1 MSLVLSLSR
10 MEAKAYG
17 EIRNLFTEYLT
28 EKKLRRTEERYT
40 IFEHICA
47 FPGHFDMCMLCRELE
62 NDNFHVCRATV
73 YNTVEV
79 LVEAGLVV
87 RHQLSAQSVQY
98 ELRILADTHL
108 HLVCT
113 RCGSVREISHA
124 PFGEVLG
131 RLKMARF
138 TPEFYC
144 LYVYGLCS
152 KCKYRMQHAVK

>member
-1 MSLVLSLSR
+1 
-10 MEAKAYG
+10 MEAETYG
-17 EIRNLFTEYLT
+17 EIKDLFTEYLT

-47 FPGHFDMCMLCRELE
+47 FPGHFDMGMLCRELE
-62 NDNFHVCRATV
+62 NNNYHVCRATV

-87 RHQLSAQSVQY
+87 RHPLPAQSVQY
-98 ELRILADTHL
+98 ELRVLADTHL
-108 HLVCT
+108 HLLCT
-113 RCGSVREISHA
+113 RCGTVREISQA
-124 PFGEVLG
+124 PFQEMLS
-131 RLKMARF
+131 RLKTARF